1 MTSSDRSSL
10 QAEALA
16 ILEEIEPATVRELV
30 DRLDPPRAFTTVAT
44 VLGRMLDQG
53 RVTRALVDGRWEYR
67 IASGHNRQI
76 GQRIATLLD
85 RAAGDPEPL
94 LQALVGGVEQLD
106 PKLLDR
112 LEALIASRR
121 GRRT

>member
-1 MTSSDRSSL
+1 M
-10 QAEALA
+10 QAEVLA
-16 ILEEIEPATVRELV
+16 ILQEVEPATVRDLV
-30 DRLDPPRAFTTVAT
+30 DRLKPPRAFTTVAT

-53 RVTRALVDGRWEYR
+53 RVTRAFVDGRWEYR
-67 IASGHNRQI
+67 IATGHNRQI
-76 GQRIATLLD
+76 GQHIATLLN

-94 LQALVGGVEQLD
+94 LQALIGGVEQLD

-112 LEALIASRR
+112 LEALIATRR